1 MNAIEKLRARIA
13 ADTAKLAELEAAQK
27 AADAMQNLSQ
37 GDTVQ
42 FMYGRGET
50 RKQYTGEVR
59 AVFETDKGKRVKILA
74 GEGADEEIYVIEPSA
89 IVGVGTEQGADAHVE
104 TMQATQATAALD
116 PLAAAADPLAAIN

>member
-1 MNAIEKLRARIA
+1 MTQIEKLKQRIA

-37 GDTVQ
+37 GDAVV

-59 AVFETDKGKRVKILA
+59 AVFDTDKGKRVKVLA

-89 IVGVGTEQGADAHVE
+89 IVAVPDILGGALL
-104 TMQATQATAALD
+104 TASQTGLING
-116 PLAAAADPLAAIN
+116 AAADPLASIQ

>member
-1 MNAIEKLRARIA
+1 MTQIEKLKQRIA

-59 AVFETDKGKRVKILA
+59 AVFDTDKGKRVKILA

-89 IVGVGTEQGADAHVE
+89 IVGVGGAVQEAGAQ
-104 TMQATQATAALD
+104 TGFTATAISALD
-116 PLAAAADPLAAIN
+116 PLAAVADPLAGIE